1 MKEAI
6 VEQAVTTYFTDQFP
20 QFSVS
25 QQCEVQ
31 FGTRHGIADVV
42 LHQPIRD
49 ETGYFVAIAECK
61 RLPLPILR
69 AQARAQ
75 LKSYMS
81 ATNTRYGVLA
91 VGTDPGNW
99 EFCENKYN
107 NWFTEINREDF
118 ERGIKNWEPVSA
130 AALDIIGRAK
140 HRTSHWWKWI
150 ALFLGVLFIVSI
162 SSLLLLWPNPPEPI
176 VYLTETG
183 KKYHTYNCEFLQDK
197 NVEKKFAIYL
207 DEAEKNYDPCRICSP
222 HRTEKSR

>member
-6 VEQAVTTYFTDQFP
+6 VEQAVTTYFNDQF
-20 QFSVS
+20 QRFSTS

-61 RLPLPILR
+61 TSPLSIPR

-99 EFCENKYN
+99 EFCENKHN
-107 NWFTEINREDF
+107 NWFVEINREDF
-118 ERGIKNWEPVSA
+118 ERGIESWKPVSA
-130 AALDIIGRAK
+130 RI
-140 HRTSHWWKWI
+140 SHWWKRI

-162 SSLLLLWPNPPEPI
+162 LSLALLWPDPPEPI
-176 VYLTETG
+176 VYITETG
-183 KKYHTYNCEFLQDK
+183 RKYHTYNCNFLKEYADG
-197 NVEKKFAIYL
+197 KFAIYL
-207 DEAEKNYDPCRICSP
+207 GEAEKNYDPCKICSP
-222 HRTEKSR
+222 HSTEKSR